1 MQLPGCFGPWLQ
13 ILQEIIMRNIIP
25 ILLAIAGFVCH
36 SISVHAQFN
45 RVAMDRE
52 YIISITSQW
61 KGERLP
67 DGRPY
72 VSDQLLERL
81 KNVVLTHAW
90 GGLRRHKFNNQYQ
103 GNWMM
108 VNPDKN
114 TVMTGRVVT
123 AQYLPQRPDFGDLI
137 RKVGLAEGH
146 GEKAQSNVWPIE
158 MLRDG
163 DVYVADGFAKF
174 EQGTLIGDRLANS
187 IYSKS
192 KRGVVF
198 WGTVRN
204 IQEIK
209 KVEGF
214 NGWILGDHP
223 SALNEVML
231 TSINAPIRIG
241 DVTVLPGDVVFASPY
256 GTLFLPAYL
265 VGEIVLNAEIS
276 NLRHVYGIMR
286 NRAGE
291 WTTGQID
298 SAYTP
303 EMTKE
308 FHDYLRKLPDAE
320 LPMPRKELNEYFE
333 AHK

>member
-1 MQLPGCFGPWLQ
+1 MKK
-13 ILQEIIMRNIIP
+13 N
-25 ILLAIAGFVCH
+25 LLTALIFAGLVLCTLTPSF
-36 SISVHAQFN
+36 AQYD

-52 YIISITSQW
+52 YIISLTSRW
-61 KGERLP
+61 TGERLP

-72 VSDQLLERL
+72 VSDELLERL

-90 GGLRRHKFNNQYQ
+90 GGLRSHKFNNQYQ
-103 GNWMM
+103 GDWMM
-108 VNPDKN
+108 INPDKN
-114 TVMTGRVVT
+114 TIMTGRAVT
-123 AQYLPQRPDFGDLI
+123 AQYMPQRPDFGDLI
-137 RKVGLAEGH
+137 REVGLAEGH

-158 MLRDG
+158 MLKDG
-163 DVYVADGFAKF
+163 DVYVADGFAKV

-187 IYSKS
+187 IYAKT

-198 WGTVRN
+198 YGTVRN

-223 SALNEVML
+223 SSIAEVML

-256 GTLFLPAYL
+256 GTLFFPAYL
-265 VGEIVLNAEIS
+265 VAEIVLNAEIS
-276 NLRHVYGIMR
+276 NMRHGYGIMR
-286 NRAGE
+286 NKAGD

-298 SAYTP
+298 SNYT
-303 EMTKE
+303 EQMNKE
-308 FHDYLRKLPDAE
+308 FYDYLRSLPDDKLPMSRAE
-320 LPMPRKELNEYFE
+320 LNAYIEARKDRNIGG
-333 AHK
+333 

>member
-1 MQLPGCFGPWLQ
+1 MKI
-13 ILQEIIMRNIIP
+13 ILSGLFLFAVLSCNS
-25 ILLAIAGFVCH
+25 LLVN
-36 SISVHAQFN
+36 AQFN

-52 YIISITSQW
+52 YIISLTSQW

-67 DGRPY
+67 DGRPF
-72 VSDQLLERL
+72 VSDNVLERL
-81 KNVVLTHAW
+81 KKVVLTHAW
-90 GGLRRHKFNNQYQ
+90 GGLRKHKFNNQYQ
-103 GNWMM
+103 GNWMII
-108 VNPDKN
+108 NPDKN
-114 TVMTGRVVT
+114 NVMTGRVVT
-123 AQYLPQRPDFGDLI
+123 AQYMPQRPDFGDLI

-163 DVYVADGFAKF
+163 DVYVADGFAKV

-223 SALNEVML
+223 SSINEVML

-256 GTLFLPAYL
+256 GTLFFPAYL
-265 VGEIVLNAEIS
+265 VSGIVLEAEIS
-276 NLRHVYGIMR
+276 NLRHVYGIIR

-298 SAYTP
+298 SEYTP
-303 EMTKE
+303 EMTKQ
-308 FHDYLRKLPDAE
+308 FYDYLRKMSDAE
-320 LPMPRKELNEYFE
+320 LPMPRQELNEYLE

>member
-1 MQLPGCFGPWLQ
+1 MKKKFVYLCV
-13 ILQEIIMRNIIP
+13 
-25 ILLAIAGFVCH
+25 LLLF
-36 SISVHAQFN
+36 SFQVHAQFN

-52 YIISITSQW
+52 YIISLTSQW

-67 DGRPY
+67 DGRPF
-72 VSDQLLERL
+72 VSDNLLERL

-90 GGLRRHKFNNQYQ
+90 GGLRRYKFNNQYQ

-108 VNPDKN
+108 IHEEKN
-114 TVMTGRVVT
+114 TTMTGRVVT
-123 AQYLPQRPDFGDLI
+123 AQYMPQRPDFGDVI

-158 MLRDG
+158 MLKDG
-163 DVYVADGFAKF
+163 DVYVADGYAKM

-187 IYSKS
+187 IYTKS
-192 KRGVVF
+192 KRGIIF
-198 WGTVRN
+198 YGSVRN

-223 SALNEVML
+223 SSINEMML
-231 TSINAPIRIG
+231 TSINAPIRVG
-241 DVTVLPGDVVFASPY
+241 GVTVLPGDIVFASPY

-265 VGEIVLNAEIS
+265 VSGIVLEAEIS
-276 NLRHVYGIMR
+276 NLRHIYGIKR
-286 NRAGE
+286 NKAGE

-298 SAYTP
+298 SEYTTQ
-303 EMTKE
+303 MTKE
-308 FHDYLRKLPDAE
+308 FYDYLRGLSDKE
-320 LPMPRKELNEYFE
+320 LPMPRKELNEYLSS
-333 AHK
+333 KQ

>member
-1 MQLPGCFGPWLQ
+1 
-13 ILQEIIMRNIIP
+13 
-25 ILLAIAGFVCH
+25 
-36 SISVHAQFN
+36 
-45 RVAMDRE
+45 
-52 YIISITSQW
+52 
-61 KGERLP
+61 
-67 DGRPY
+67 
-72 VSDQLLERL
+72 
-81 KNVVLTHAW
+81 LTHAW
-90 GGLRRHKFNNQYQ
+90 GGLRKYKFNNQYQ

-108 VNPDKN
+108 IHPDKN

-123 AQYLPQRPDFGDLI
+123 AQYMPQRPDFGDVI

-163 DVYVADGFAKF
+163 DVYVADGFGKI

-198 WGTVRN
+198 WGSVRN

-214 NGWILGDHP
+214 NGWILADHP
-223 SALNEVML
+223 SSINEVML
-231 TSINAPIRIG
+231 TSINAPIRVG
-241 DVTVLPGDVVFASPY
+241 NVTVLPGDIVFASPY

-265 VGEIVLNAEIS
+265 VSEIVLEAEIS
-276 NLRHVYGIMR
+276 NLRHIYGIKR
-286 NRAGE
+286 NKAGD

-298 SAYTP
+298 SEYTP
-303 EMTKE
+303 QMTKE
-308 FHDYLRKLPDAE
+308 FYDYLRKLPDSE
-320 LPMPRKELNEYFE
+320 LPMPRRELEEYLQ

>member
-1 MQLPGCFGPWLQ
+1 MKVNLFAL
-13 ILQEIIMRNIIP
+13 IVFTLFYSNNV
-25 ILLAIAGFVCH
+25 F
-36 SISVHAQFN
+36 AQYN
-45 RVAMDRE
+45 RVAMNRE
-52 YIISITSQW
+52 YIISLTTQW
-61 KGERLP
+61 TGPRLP
-67 DGRPY
+67 DGRPH
-72 VSDQLLERL
+72 VSDSLLERL
-81 KNVVLTHAW
+81 KKVVLTHAW
-90 GGLRRHKFNNQYQ
+90 GGLRKHKFNNQYQ

-108 VNPDKN
+108 IHPDKN

-123 AQYLPQRPDFGDLI
+123 AQYMPQRPDFGDVI

-158 MLRDG
+158 MLKDG
-163 DVYVADGFAKF
+163 DVYVADGFAKV

-209 KVEGF
+209 KVDGF

-223 SALNEVML
+223 SSLTEVML

-256 GTLFLPAYL
+256 GTLFFPAYL
-265 VGEIVLNAEIS
+265 VNGIVLEAEIS
-276 NLRHVYGIMR
+276 NLRHIYGIKR
-286 NRAGE
+286 NKAGE

-298 SAYTP
+298 SDYTP
-303 EMTKE
+303 QMNKE
-308 FHDYLRKLPDAE
+308 FYDYLRGLPDTE
-320 LPMPRKELNEYFE
+320 LPMPRKELNEYL
-333 AHK
+333 ATQK

>member
-1 MQLPGCFGPWLQ
+1 MNKRITSLLFFA
-13 ILQEIIMRNIIP
+13 ILIC
-25 ILLAIAGFVCH
+25 CH
-36 SISVHAQFN
+36 AEVEAQYK

-52 YIISITSQW
+52 YIMSLTPEW

-67 DGRPY
+67 DGRPF
-72 VSDQLLERL
+72 VSDSLLERL
-81 KNVVLTHAW
+81 KHIVLTHAW
-90 GGLRRHKFNNQYQ
+90 GGLKKYKFNNQYQ

-108 VNPDKN
+108 IHPDKN

-123 AQYLPQRPDFGDLI
+123 AQYMPQRPDFGEVI
-137 RKVGLAEGH
+137 RITGLAEGH
-146 GEKAQSNVWPIE
+146 SEKAASNIWPIE

-163 DVYVADGFAKF
+163 DVYVADGFGKI
-174 EQGTLIGDRLANS
+174 EGGTLIGDRLANS

-192 KRGVVF
+192 KRGVIF
-198 WGTVRN
+198 WGSVRN

-209 KVEGF
+209 KIEGF

-223 SALNEVML
+223 SSISEMML
-231 TSINAPIRIG
+231 TSINAPIRVG

-265 VGEIVLNAEIS
+265 VGEIVLEAEIS

-286 NRAGE
+286 NKAGD
-291 WTTGQID
+291 WTTAQID
-298 SAYTP
+298 SEYTP
-303 EMTKE
+303 QMTRE
-308 FHDYLRKLPDAE
+308 FYDYLRKQPDNK
-320 LPMPRKELNEYFE
+320 LPMSRRELNQYLD

>member
-1 MQLPGCFGPWLQ
+1 
-13 ILQEIIMRNIIP
+13 MRNIITSVV
-25 ILLAIAGFVCH
+25 LFAAIVCS
-36 SISVHAQFN
+36 SINANAQYN

-52 YIISITSQW
+52 YIISITSRW
-61 KGERLP
+61 EGERSA

-72 VSDQLLERL
+72 VSEDLLERL
-81 KNVVLTHAW
+81 KSVVLTHAW
-90 GGLRRHKFNNQYQ
+90 GGLRSHKFNNQYQ

-108 VNPDKN
+108 VHPDKDK
-114 TVMTGRVVT
+114 VMTGRALT
-123 AQYLPQRPDFGDLI
+123 AQYMPQRPDFGDVI
-137 RKVGLAEGH
+137 REVGLAEGH
-146 GEKAQSNVWPIE
+146 GERAQSNVWPIE
-158 MLRDG
+158 MLKEG

-174 EQGTLIGDRLANS
+174 NAGTLIGDRLANS
-187 IYSKS
+187 IYQKS

-204 IQEIK
+204 IQEIQ

-241 DVTVLPGDVVFASPY
+241 DTTVLPGDVVFASPY
-256 GTLFLPAYL
+256 GTLFFPAYL
-265 VGEIVLNAEIS
+265 VQGIVLNAEIS
-276 NLRHVYGIMR
+276 NLRHQYGIMR
-286 NRAGE
+286 NKAGE

-298 SAYTP
+298 SSYTP

-308 FHDYLRKLPDAE
+308 FHDFLRNMSDQE
-320 LPMPRKELNEYFE
+320 LPMPRQELNEYLE
-333 AHK
+333 SRSN

>member
-1 MQLPGCFGPWLQ
+1 
-13 ILQEIIMRNIIP
+13 MRNRISF
-25 ILLAIAGFVCH
+25 LLIVVMLICLGNNAL
-36 SISVHAQFN
+36 AQFN

-52 YIISITSQW
+52 YIISLTAQW

-67 DGRPY
+67 DGRPF
-72 VSDQLLERL
+72 VSDSLLERL
-81 KNVVLTHAW
+81 KKVVLTHAW
-90 GGLRRHKFNNQYQ
+90 GGLRKYKFNNQYQ

-108 VNPDKN
+108 IHPDKN
-114 TVMTGRVVT
+114 TVMTGRAVT
-123 AQYLPQRPDFGDLI
+123 AQYMPQRPDFGDLI

-163 DVYVADGFAKF
+163 DVYVADGFAKIN
-174 EQGTLIGDRLANS
+174 QGTLIGDRLANS
-187 IYSKS
+187 IYAKS

-223 SALNEVML
+223 SSLTEVML
-231 TSINAPIRIG
+231 TSINAPVRIG
-241 DVTVLPGDVVFASPY
+241 DVTVLPGDIVFASPY
-256 GTLFLPAYL
+256 GTLFFPAYL
-265 VGEIVLNAEIS
+265 VGGIVLEAEIS
-276 NLRHVYGIMR
+276 NLRHAYGIMR
-286 NRAGE
+286 NKAGE

-298 SAYTP
+298 SDYSP
-303 EMTKE
+303 QMTKE
-308 FHDYLRKLPDAE
+308 FYDHLRNMPEGK
-320 LPMPRKELNEYFE
+320 LPMPRKELIDYLET
-333 AHK
+333 HK

>member
-1 MQLPGCFGPWLQ
+1 MRRIIFGLS
-13 ILQEIIMRNIIP
+13 IFT
-25 ILLAIAGFVCH
+25 LLICNRIDAT
-36 SISVHAQFN
+36 AQYN
-45 RVAMDRE
+45 RVAMNRE
-52 YIISITSQW
+52 YIMSLTPQW

-67 DGRPY
+67 DGRPF
-72 VSDQLLERL
+72 VSDDLLERL
-81 KNVVLTHAW
+81 KKVVLTHAW
-90 GGLRRHKFNNQYQ
+90 GGLKKNKFNNQYQ

-114 TVMTGRVVT
+114 TIMTGRAVT
-123 AQYLPQRPDFGDLI
+123 AQYMPLRPDFGDVI

-146 GEKAQSNVWPIE
+146 GEKALSNVWPIE
-158 MLRDG
+158 MLKDG
-163 DVYVADGFAKF
+163 DVYVADGFAKMN
-174 EQGTLIGDRLANS
+174 EGTLIGDRLANS

-198 WGTVRN
+198 WGSVRN
-204 IQEIK
+204 LQEIQ

-214 NGWILGDHP
+214 NGWILGNHP
-223 SALNEVML
+223 SAINEVML

-241 DVTVLPGDVVFASPY
+241 DATVLPGDVVYASPF

-265 VGEIVLNAEIS
+265 VEGIVLEAEIS

-286 NRAGE
+286 NKAGD

-298 SAYTP
+298 SDYTP
-303 EMTKE
+303 QMTKE
-308 FHDYLRKLPDAE
+308 FYDYLRGLPDNK
-320 LPMPRKELNEYFE
+320 LPMPRKELNAYLE

>member
-1 MQLPGCFGPWLQ
+1 MRRTVSSLLV
-13 ILQEIIMRNIIP
+13 LAAIICNGID
-25 ILLAIAGFVCH
+25 AN
-36 SISVHAQFN
+36 AQYN

-52 YIISITSQW
+52 YIISLTPQW

-67 DGRPY
+67 DGRPF
-72 VSDQLLERL
+72 VSDDLLERL
-81 KNVVLTHAW
+81 KKVVLTHAW
-90 GGLRRHKFNNQYQ
+90 GGLKKNKFNNQYQ

-114 TVMTGRVVT
+114 TIMTGRAVT
-123 AQYLPQRPDFGDLI
+123 AQYMPLRPDFGDVI

-146 GEKAQSNVWPIE
+146 GEKALSNVWPIE
-158 MLRDG
+158 MLKDG
-163 DVYVADGFAKF
+163 DVYVADGFAKMN
-174 EQGTLIGDRLANS
+174 EGTLIGDRLANS

-198 WGTVRN
+198 WGSVRN
-204 IQEIK
+204 LQEIQ

-214 NGWILGDHP
+214 NGWILGNHP
-223 SALNEVML
+223 SAINEVML

-241 DVTVLPGDVVFASPY
+241 DTTVLPGDVVYASPF

-265 VGEIVLNAEIS
+265 VEGIVLEAEIS
-276 NLRHVYGIMR
+276 NLRHIYGIMR
-286 NRAGE
+286 NKAGD

-298 SAYTP
+298 SDYTP
-303 EMTKE
+303 QMTKE
-308 FHDYLRKLPDAE
+308 FYDYLRNLPDNK
-320 LPMPRKELNEYFE
+320 LPMPRKELNGYLE

>member
-1 MQLPGCFGPWLQ
+1 MKNTFLKLLVLVGLLFNFSQ
-13 ILQEIIMRNIIP
+13 IE
-25 ILLAIAGFVCH
+25 
-36 SISVHAQFN
+36 AQFN
-45 RVAMDRE
+45 RVAMNRE
-52 YIISITSQW
+52 YIISLTSQW

-67 DGRPY
+67 DGRPF
-72 VSDQLLERL
+72 VSDKLLERL

-90 GGLRRHKFNNQYQ
+90 GALKKNKFNNQYQ
-103 GNWMM
+103 GNWKMI
-108 VNPDKN
+108 NPDKN

-123 AQYLPQRPDFGDLI
+123 AQYMPQRPDFGDLI

-158 MLRDG
+158 MLKDG
-163 DVYVADGFAKF
+163 DVYVADSYAKI
-174 EQGTLIGDRLANS
+174 EEGTLIGDRLANS

-192 KRGVVF
+192 KRGIIF

-223 SALNEVML
+223 SAINEMML

-241 DVTVLPGDVVFASPY
+241 DVTVLPGDVVFASPF
-256 GTLFLPAYL
+256 GTLFFPAYL
-265 VGEIVLNAEIS
+265 VGEIVLEAEIS
-276 NLRHVYGIMR
+276 NLRHVYGISR
-286 NRAGE
+286 NKAGD

-298 SAYTP
+298 SEYTP
-303 EMTKE
+303 LMTKE
-308 FHDYLRKLPDAE
+308 FYDYLRKKTDTE
-320 LPMPRKELNEYFE
+320 LPMSRKELEEYLE
-333 AHK
+333 SHK

>member
-1 MQLPGCFGPWLQ
+1 MKKK
-13 ILQEIIMRNIIP
+13 IITP
-25 ILLAIAGFVCH
+25 LLLFVL
-36 SISVHAQFN
+36 SYISMDLKAQYN
-45 RVAMDRE
+45 RVAMNKE
-52 YIISITSQW
+52 YIISLTSEW

-67 DGRPY
+67 DGRPN
-72 VSDQLLERL
+72 VSDDLLERL
-81 KNVVLTHAW
+81 KKVVLTHAW
-90 GGLRRHKFNNQYQ
+90 GVLRKNKFNNQYQ

-114 TVMTGRVVT
+114 TIMTGRAVT
-123 AQYLPQRPDFGDLI
+123 AQYMPQRPDFGDVI

-146 GEKAQSNVWPIE
+146 GDKALSNVWPIE
-158 MLRDG
+158 MLKDG
-163 DVYVADGFAKF
+163 DIYVADGFAKVN
-174 EQGTLIGDRLANS
+174 EGTLIGDRLANS

-223 SALNEVML
+223 SSINEVML

-241 DVTVLPGDVVFASPY
+241 DVTVLPGDVVYASPY

-265 VGEIVLNAEIS
+265 VGGIVLEAEIS
-276 NLRHVYGIMR
+276 NLRHRYGIIR
-286 NRAGE
+286 NKAGD

-298 SAYTP
+298 SDYTP
-303 EMTKE
+303 QMNKE
-308 FHDYLRKLPDAE
+308 FYEFLQKMPDSE
-320 LPMPRKELNEYFE
+320 LPMPRKELDVFLNS
-333 AHK
+333 KK

>member
-1 MQLPGCFGPWLQ
+1 
-13 ILQEIIMRNIIP
+13 MRSMISG
-25 ILLAIAGFVCH
+25 LLLCAGLIGN
-36 SISVHAQFN
+36 SISVNAQFD

-52 YIISITSQW
+52 YIISLTSQW

-67 DGRPY
+67 DGRPF
-72 VSDQLLERL
+72 VSDNLLERL
-81 KNVVLTHAW
+81 KKVVLTHAW
-90 GGLRRHKFNNQYQ
+90 GGLRKHKFNNQYQ

-108 VNPDKN
+108 INPDKN
-114 TVMTGRVVT
+114 TIMTGRAVT
-123 AQYLPQRPDFGDLI
+123 AQYMPQRPDFGDLI

-163 DVYVADGFAKF
+163 DIYVADGYAKV

-192 KRGVVF
+192 KRGVIF

-214 NGWILGDHP
+214 NGWILGHHP
-223 SALNEVML
+223 SSINEMML
-231 TSINAPIRIG
+231 TSINAPIRVG

-256 GTLFLPAYL
+256 GTLFFPAYL
-265 VGEIVLNAEIS
+265 VGEIVLEAEIS

-286 NRAGE
+286 NRAGD

-298 SAYTP
+298 SDYTP
-303 EMTKE
+303 QMTKE
-308 FHDYLRKLPDAE
+308 FYDYLRKMTDAE
-320 LPMPRKELNEYFE
+320 LPMPRKELNEYLE

>member
-1 MQLPGCFGPWLQ
+1 
-13 ILQEIIMRNIIP
+13 MRNTISSLVVLTAMIG
-25 ILLAIAGFVCH
+25 A
-36 SISVHAQFN
+36 SITASAQFK

-52 YIISITSQW
+52 YIISLTSQW
-61 KGERLP
+61 KGDRLP
-67 DGRPY
+67 DGRPF
-72 VSDQLLERL
+72 VSDNLLERL
-81 KNVVLTHAW
+81 KKVVLTHAW
-90 GGLRRHKFNNQYQ
+90 GGLKRNKFNNQYQ
-103 GNWMM
+103 GKWVM

-123 AQYLPQRPDFGDLI
+123 AQYMPQRPDFGDVI

-158 MLRDG
+158 MLKDG
-163 DVYVADGFAKF
+163 DVYVADGYAKVN
-174 EQGTLIGDRLANS
+174 EGTLIGDRLANS

-192 KRGVVF
+192 KRGIIF

-209 KVEGF
+209 KIEGF

-223 SALNEVML
+223 SSINEMML
-231 TSINAPIRIG
+231 TSINAPIRMG

-256 GTLFLPAYL
+256 GTLFFPAYL
-265 VGEIVLNAEIS
+265 VAEIVLEAEIS

-286 NRAGE
+286 NKAGD

-298 SAYTP
+298 SDYTP
-303 EMTKE
+303 QMTKE
-308 FHDYLRKLPDAE
+308 FYDYMRNLSDAE
-320 LPMPRKELNEYFE
+320 LPMPRKELNEYLE

>member
-1 MQLPGCFGPWLQ
+1 
-13 ILQEIIMRNIIP
+13 MRSMISG
-25 ILLAIAGFVCH
+25 LLVCAGLIGN
-36 SISVHAQFN
+36 SISVNAQFD

-52 YIISITSQW
+52 YIISLTSQW

-67 DGRPY
+67 DGRPF
-72 VSDQLLERL
+72 VSDNLLERL
-81 KNVVLTHAW
+81 KKVVLTHAW
-90 GGLRRHKFNNQYQ
+90 GGLRKNKFNNQYQ

-108 VNPDKN
+108 INPDKN
-114 TVMTGRVVT
+114 TVMTGRAVT
-123 AQYLPQRPDFGDLI
+123 AQYMPQRPDFGDLI

-163 DVYVADGFAKF
+163 DVYVADGFAKI

-187 IYSKS
+187 IYTKT
-192 KRGVVF
+192 KRGVIF

-209 KVEGF
+209 KVDGF

-223 SALNEVML
+223 SSLNEVML

-241 DVTVLPGDVVFASPY
+241 DATVLPGDVVFASPY
-256 GTLFLPAYL
+256 GTLFFPAYL
-265 VGEIVLNAEIS
+265 VGGIVLEAEIS
-276 NLRHVYGIMR
+276 NLRHVYGITR
-286 NRAGE
+286 NRAGD

-298 SAYTP
+298 SDYTP
-303 EMTKE
+303 QMTKE
-308 FHDYLRKLPDAE
+308 FYDYLRAMTDEE
-320 LPMPRKELNEYFE
+320 LPMPRKELNEYLE